1 MMVGTM
7 SDLFSAAA
15 EQHLKSRAPLAAR
28 LRPRSIDE
36 VVGQQHLVGEGAPLR
51 LLVETDRLTS
61 TLFWGLPVPA
71 RQALRLLLQVRQN
84 VHSCNCLRLLRGY

>member
-1 MMVGTM
+1 M

-51 LLVETDRLTS
+51 LLVETDRLT
-61 TLFWGLPVPA
+61 
-71 RQALRLLLQVRQN
+71 
-84 VHSCNCLRLLRGY
+84 